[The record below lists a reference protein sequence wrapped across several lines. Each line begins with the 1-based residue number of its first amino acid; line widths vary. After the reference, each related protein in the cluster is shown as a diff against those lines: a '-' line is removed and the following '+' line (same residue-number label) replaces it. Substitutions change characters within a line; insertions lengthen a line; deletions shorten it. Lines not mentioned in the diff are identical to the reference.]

1 MSDQSE
7 QSIEQFKI
15 PKQESVEKSEMKLR
29 MYLFVCVWEKFTRIH
44 GNLLIIKDDFQR

>member
-1 MSDQSE
+1 MQLTYLLE
-7 QSIEQFKI
+7 QYIFDM
-15 PKQESVEKSEMKLR
+15 SVEKSEMKLR